1 MSVAS
6 ETSTQ
11 VYKKISQEVERIL
24 DNLTLPVNDSALQK
38 ANSDARLQ
46 LESFQTRLNEAI
58 DSLRSNAEWETFTIA
73 FYGETN
79 AGKSTVIEALRI
91 LFQENTKLT
100 RQAAFRQFQQQ
111 HDLSPEA
118 LENADRALEEN
129 EALSASLSQALAEV
143 RGRYSDREAELGK
156 ELSRLSTLIED
167 QKTRWSAIR
176 RLLALWIL
184 SQEQKQWRQVKQKQQ
199 ALEAEI
205 HQETQSFAVQKADCD
220 AQRQTMLKQRARMDE
235 KFAEL
240 NALADGEIIGT
251 GMSDFTLD
259 ATLYPFESCGQRFAL
274 LDVPGIEGKESKV
287 REQIQRAVEKAH
299 AVFYVTS
306 KATAPQKGDEDNPGT
321 LEKIRSHLN
330 AQTEVW
336 TLFNKRVTN
345 VMALGRPLVNEDEAH
360 SIQDL
365 DDKMREQLGKNY
377 RQTLVVSGMP
387 AFLSLAEHLVPGGP
401 SAKSRDKFL
410 KAFTAEELLKKTGLS
425 ALARVLTQQLVADSK
440 SKIARSNI
448 QKTRVVL
455 DDIAAQVSVLQ
466 SDTYAKLVWQLNED
480 KNSAH
485 KQLDHALKSL
495 RQRLIDRAEESVSRF
510 RNHARERI
518 YKVIDGDIS
527 NDRFKS
533 ELEAM
538 ISLEH
543 ASLEKSLPGIL
554 KAELE
559 RFQSE
564 ISDIVTQFQQHARG
578 ILNTFSRLQTHKF
591 SSNIPLTIDID
602 NGINVTGLL
611 ATLAGGALL
620 FWNPAGWL
628 VLGPALANLA
638 FAAYKALRSIISSS
652 YKMSQQK
659 QSADKNLSNVAA
671 HMNDAIVDGIQKAFP
686 ELQEKIAE
694 IKDML
699 EEPVKQVSGI
709 NEILIQAAAGLR
721 LLSNGIDFSGAK

>member
-24 DNLTLPVNDSALQK
+24 DNLTLPVNDPALQK
-38 ANSDARLQ
+38 ANSNARLQ

-91 LFQENTKLT
+91 LLQENTKLT

-118 LENADRALEEN
+118 LENADRALKEN
-129 EALSASLSQALAEV
+129 EALAASLSQALAEV
-143 RGRYSDREAELGK
+143 RGRYSDREAELDK

-205 HQETQSFAVQKADCD
+205 HQETQSFALQKADCD

-345 VMALGRPLVNEDEAH
+345 AMALGRPLVNEDEAH
-360 SIQDL
+360 SLQDL

-377 RQTLVVSGMP
+377 RQTLVVSAMP

-401 SAKSRDKFL
+401 NAKSRDKFL
-410 KAFTAEELLKKTGLS
+410 KAFTPEELLEKTGVS

-564 ISDIVTQFQQHARG
+564 ISDIVAQFQQHARG
-578 ILNTFSRLQTHKF
+578 ILNTFSRLQTHRF

-638 FAAYKALRSIISSS
+638 FAAYKALRSMISSS

-721 LLSNGIDFSGAK
+721 LLSTGIDFSGAK